1 MVVTGLS
8 VDTTYQDIEALFKP
22 VGQVE
27 KSALVVGGDGK
38 PTGKAYVVYSTVDA
52 VPNAVAHLSKE
63 EVLVNPITAADRQ
76 EFRALLPEESAA
88 DQLLRALQALPP
100 EELAKIFAK
109 LMPQQLPVPVKPE
122 DTSLQHKSDVA
133 GAADFSKARNPS
145 PVTIK
150 PDPHAMAQPPSA
162 GVSHG
167 SGAFRYGDGPVIIHE
182 QPKLTSFSG
191 SGRECSFG
199 RWKYEVTCLLEDQN
213 YSASAIS
220 RAVHNSLKSPAAD
233 VLGHLGSRA
242 TVTEIILKL
251 ESIYGSVQS
260 EETLMEHFYSE
271 RQRPKKEN
279 CAAWSCRLEDLV
291 FQAASKGAIDRS
303 DIPIRL
309 KKRFW
314 SGLKD
319 RQIKDALRNR
329 VDSLT
334 FEELLREARALEE
347 EYDPEHRTGSEG
359 IVHQVTEA
367 DSKFDELLKRMAKME
382 AKIDQL
388 QQPQKQKSNKQSSKD
403 DSKVVCSK
411 CEQEGHLP
419 FGCRKGKDVTC
430 YRCNQAGHIS
440 KACRNP
446 RKVSNME

>member
-1 MVVTGLS
+1 MTGLS
-8 VDTTYQDIEALFKP
+8 VDTTYQDIEALFKR
-22 VGQVE
+22 VGHIE
-27 KSALVVGGDGK
+27 KSALVVGEDGK

-52 VPNAVAHLSKE
+52 VSKAVAQLSKDK
-63 EVLVNPITAADRQ
+63 VLVNPITSTDRQ
-76 EFRALLPEESAA
+76 EFRALLPEESPS

-109 LMPQQLPVPVKPE
+109 LMPQQPPVPIKTE
-122 DTSLQHKSDVA
+122 DTSVAAKSDVA
-133 GAADFSKARNPS
+133 GAADHPPVRNPS
-145 PVTIK
+145 LVTIK
-150 PDPHAMAQPPSA
+150 PDPLALAQPPSA

-167 SGAFRYGDGPVIIHE
+167 SGAFHYGDGPVVLHE
-182 QPKLTSFSG
+182 QPRLTTFSG

-199 RWKYEVTCLLEDQN
+199 RWKYEVTCLQEDQS
-213 YSASAIS
+213 YSASAVS

-233 VLGHLGSRA
+233 VLGHLGPRA
-242 TVTEIILKL
+242 TVTEIIHKL
-251 ESIYGSVQS
+251 GSIYGSVQS
-260 EETLMEHFYSE
+260 GETLMEHFYSE

-291 FQAASKGAIDRS
+291 YQAASKGAIDRS

-319 RQIKDALRNR
+319 RQIKDVLRNR

-334 FEELLREARALEE
+334 FEELLAEARALEE
-347 EYDPEHRTGSEG
+347 EYDPEHRSGSDG

-367 DSKFDELLKRMAKME
+367 DSKFDELLKRMSKVE

-403 DSKVVCSK
+403 SSKVVCSK

>member
-1 MVVTGLS
+1 MPK
-8 VDTTYQDIEALFKP
+8 A
-22 VGQVE
+22 VGNLTKDEIV
-27 KSALVVGGDGK
+27 
-38 PTGKAYVVYSTVDA
+38 
-52 VPNAVAHLSKE
+52 
-63 EVLVNPITAADRQ
+63 VNPITPTDRQ
-76 EFRALLPEESAA
+76 EFRALLPEESPA
-88 DQLLRALQALPP
+88 DQLLRALQALPE

-109 LMPQQLPVPVKPE
+109 LMPQQPPVAVKTE
-122 DTSLQHKSDVA
+122 DVRPKDKADVA
-133 GAADFSKARNPS
+133 AATDLPPVRNPP

-150 PDPHAMAQPPSA
+150 PDPLELVQPPSV
-162 GVSHG
+162 GGTHG
-167 SGAFRYGDGPVIIHE
+167 SGTFHYGDGPVILHE

-199 RWKYEVTCLLEDQN
+199 RWKYEVTCLQEDQN
-213 YSASAIS
+213 YTASAIS
-220 RAVHNSLKSPAAD
+220 RAVHNSVKSPAAD

-242 TVTEIILKL
+242 TVTEIIRKL

-260 EETLMEHFYSE
+260 GETLMEHFYSE

-291 FQAASKGAIDRS
+291 YQAASKGAIDRS
-303 DIPIRL
+303 DIPMRL

-319 RQIKDALRNR
+319 RQIKEALRNR

-347 EYDPEHRTGSEG
+347 EYDPEHRTGSDG

-367 DSKFDELLKRMAKME
+367 DSKFDELLKRMSKLEAKME
-382 AKIDQL
+382 QL
-388 QQPQKQKSNKQSSKD
+388 QQPQKQTQKSNKQSSKG
-403 DSKVVCSK
+403 DSKIVCAK

-419 FGCRKGKDVTC
+419 FGCRKDKGITC
-430 YRCNQAGHIS
+430 HRCNQAGHIS

-446 RKVSNME
+446 RSASNTE